1 MTNTTRKNIFQLF
14 WPIFA
19 ETLLMILVGSIDTLM
34 VSKVSDNAAGA
45 IGTSNSFIALFLI
58 SFNIISS
65 GVMAVMTQYIGAKK
79 ESVAVKALRL
89 GLFIN
94 TILGITLS
102 LILFFFAKEFLHL
115 MDVQPVQFED
125 ALTYTRVIGATIFLN
140 SITPILSSYLRAFGK
155 TSLPMVSSLTANLIN
170 VIFNAIWI
178 FGLLGAPKLGVLGVA
193 LATVIAKV
201 TNLIMNIMFSIIL
214 VKPNKDTFEIGN
226 KKVLKQIIK
235 IGLPAALETTLYNIS
250 MALIA
255 RMINGM
261 DSEGINNTARSY
273 AQTITHFSYVIGVSL
288 AQANSIMVGWA
299 IGENKFDEAYKFTLK
314 RLKYGLILCTIVAT
328 TLALCSNFVV
338 GLFTDNKEILKLCRM
353 ILYLDIILELGRVTN
368 LTVGI
373 ALKTS
378 GDAVYTVVIGIIFM
392 FLLGVGGSYLF
403 GLTLEMMVVGCYI
416 GLTADEVV
424 RGIFML
430 LRWRTKKWT
439 TKSFIKHKKQEI

>member
-19 ETLLMILVGSIDTLM
+19 ETLLMILVGSVDTLM

-45 IGTSNSFIALFLI
+45 IGSSNSFIALFVI
-58 SFNIISS
+58 SFSIISG
-65 GVMAVMTQYIGAKK
+65 GVMSVMTQYIGAKK
-79 ESVAVKALRL
+79 ESVAVKALKL
-89 GLFIN
+89 GLIIN
-94 TILGITLS
+94 TILGLTLS
-102 LILFFFAKEFLHL
+102 FILFFFAKDFLNL
-115 MDVQPVQFED
+115 MDVQPVQFKD
-125 ALTYTRVIGATIFLN
+125 ALTYTRVIGVTLFLN
-140 SITPILSSYLRAFGK
+140 AITPILSSYLRAFGK
-155 TSLPMVSSLTANLIN
+155 TSLPMISSLSANLVN

-178 FGLLGAPKLGVLGVA
+178 FGLFGAPELGVYGVA

-201 TNLIMNIMFSIIL
+201 VNLVLNIIFSLVL
-214 VKPNKDTFEIGN
+214 VKPTRDNFEITYF
-226 KKVLKQIIK
+226 KVFKQIIK

-261 DSEGINNTARSY
+261 DGEGLNNTARSY
-273 AQTITHFSYVIGVSL
+273 AQTITHFSYVIGLSIG
-288 AQANSIMVGWA
+288 QANAIMVGWA
-299 IGENKFDEAYKFTLK
+299 IGENKCDEAYKFTLR
-314 RLKYGLILCTIVAT
+314 RLKYGILLCTLVAT
-328 TLALCSNFVV
+328 TLALCSTFVV
-338 GLFTDNKEILKLCRM
+338 GLFTNNKEILRLCRM

-368 LTVGI
+368 LTIGI

-403 GLTLEMMVVGCYI
+403 GVSLDMLVVGCYI
-416 GLTADEVV
+416 GLAADEVV

-430 LRWRTKKWT
+430 FRWKTKKWT
-439 TKSFIKHKKQEI
+439 TKSFIKHKRQEA